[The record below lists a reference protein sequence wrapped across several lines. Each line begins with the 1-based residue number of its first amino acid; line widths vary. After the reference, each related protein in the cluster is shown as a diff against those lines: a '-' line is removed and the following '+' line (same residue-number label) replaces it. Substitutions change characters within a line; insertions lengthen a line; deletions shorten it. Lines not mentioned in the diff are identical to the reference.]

1 MSIRSRTLLG
11 YAVLMA
17 LVFLA
22 GGIGLLHAHSV
33 DDALDAMNLGADR
46 IQYLTDLRIRW
57 LSLLSS
63 VDEMILTRQSSLA
76 GTDVSQRL
84 YELTTSVRETG
95 RSFGEADSSYAEL
108 SRCVESVPGVISAIS
123 EAAVAGGWARAQV
136 LRHTEL
142 ASLQRRFEQ
151 ILRSL
156 QERNRSQVM
165 LDIEATRHIQQRTRT
180 GLFLMVLFALVF
192 GPVAAGITAS
202 SIVRPIEFLA
212 GAVRSLEPEGLKQKL
227 VFDRRD
233 EIGELALAYN
243 LMTEKLHQVLT
254 GLEEQIN
261 TCRLVEGALRT
272 SESRYRSLFEHSPI
286 SLWELDLA
294 GSGELAGNAATAS
307 CREPI
312 GSDPHAEAQH
322 VGGISVVAVNRSTLD
337 LMEAVDEP
345 DTGRL
350 CRRIS
355 EDLGSH
361 LARALRVFAGGGT
374 AYGSEARIT
383 TLKGRTLDVIAHI
396 AVPPEQA
403 GLFSR
408 VFVSIL
414 DMTARKEM
422 EQALRKS
429 EEQYYRAQKMEAVG
443 RLTGGVAHDF
453 NNILTVIIGNC
464 DIALSERGIAP
475 SLVQRIEQIRSA
487 GLRAASVT
495 EQLLAFSHQRVSKP
509 GPVALASLVR
519 GISDMLER
527 ILGENIELVLDLEH
541 PVPTV
546 IVDPGHME
554 QVIMN
559 LAVNARDAM
568 PEGGR
573 LGISLFSAS
582 VDEAYCDGHPDASP
596 GEHAVLEVSDTGT
609 GIEAEIIG
617 MIFDPFFTTKDRGK
631 GTGLGLATVQGII
644 TDSRGWID
652 LKSAPGAGTVF
663 RIFLPGSD
671 LPPGEPVERKT
682 TETVGP
688 GASTI
693 LLVEDEEAVR
703 EVTSAALRLN
713 GYRVL
718 EASDADGAFRLF
730 TDAAGEIDLLVTDII
745 LSGSINGIRIA
756 RELRE
761 RKPDLGILFISGYAT
776 EEIERTGGLSTNAEF
791 LSKPFSTAAFLARVA
806 EVIGAGPARPPGSPP
821 QGPHRV

>member
-11 YAVLMA
+11 YALLMA

-33 DDALDAMNLGADR
+33 DDALDAMNLGTEKIR
-46 IQYLTDLRIRW
+46 YLTDLRIRW

-76 GTDVSQRL
+76 ETDLSRRL
-84 YELTTSVRETG
+84 DELMTSVQEAG
-95 RSFGEADSSYAEL
+95 GCFGEADSSYAEL
-108 SRCVESVPGVISAIS
+108 SRCVESVPGVVAAIGGT
-123 EAAVAGGWARAQV
+123 AVAGGWARAQV

-156 QERNRSQVM
+156 QERTRSQVM
-165 LDIEATRHIQQRTRT
+165 QDIEATRRIQQRTRT
-180 GLFLMVLFALVF
+180 GLILMVLFTLAF
-192 GPVAAGITAS
+192 GPVAAGVTAS

-212 GAVRSLEPEGLKQKL
+212 RAVRSLEPEGLKQKL

-254 GLEEQIN
+254 GLEEQIHA
-261 TCRLVEGALRT
+261 CMLVEGALRT

-294 GSGELAGNAATAS
+294 GSGELVRDKATS
-307 CREPI
+307 GFWERLE
-312 GSDPHAEAQH
+312 SDPLEQAQ
-322 VGGISVVAVNRSTLD
+322 VMEKISVVAVNRSTLD

-345 DTGRL
+345 DTDKL
-350 CRRIS
+350 CNRITV
-355 EDLGSH
+355 DLRSH
-361 LARALRVFAGGGT
+361 LTRALRVFAGGGT
-374 AYGSEARIT
+374 TYGSEARIT
-383 TLKGRTLDVIAHI
+383 TLKGRTLDVIAHV

-403 GLFSR
+403 GLFPR

-475 SLVQRIEQIRSA
+475 SLAQRIEQIRSA

-527 ILGENIELVLDLEH
+527 ILGEDIELVLDLEH

-568 PEGGR
+568 PDGGR
-573 LGISLFSAS
+573 LGISLSRAS
-582 VDEAYCDGHPDASP
+582 VDEAYCGVHPDASP

-617 MIFDPFFTTKDRGK
+617 KIFDPFFTTKDRGK

-652 LKSAPGAGTVF
+652 LRSAPGSGTVF

-671 LPPGEPVERKT
+671 LQPEEPAERKVP
-682 TETVGP
+682 EAIGP

-693 LLVEDEEAVR
+693 LLIEDEEAVR
-703 EVTSAALRLN
+703 EVASAALRQN

-718 EASDADGAFRLF
+718 EAAGADEAVGLF
-730 TDAAGEIDLLVTDII
+730 TGAAGDIDLLVTDII

-756 RELRE
+756 QEMRE
-761 RKPDLGILFISGYAT
+761 RRPDLRILFISGYAT
-776 EEIERTGGLSTNAEF
+776 EEIERTGGLSKNAEF
-791 LSKPFSTAAFLARVA
+791 LQKPFSMSLFLAKVA
-806 EVIGAGPARPPGSPP
+806 EVIGDGPARPA
-821 QGPHRV
+821 